1 MKTENEKTVTEK
13 LKEMRLSAMSNEYE
27 KQKENMNNGLRTF
40 EERFSDIVDSEWLS
54 RYNKKLAK
62 FRKQSGFRLPNASY
76 EEIIY
81 TEERNLQRD
90 VVASLSQLKWIYEA
104 RDLIITGACGCGKT
118 YLGCAI
124 GNLACESFVT
134 VKYYR
139 TQELLTLM
147 KESRI
152 SNTYKKTAKSLQKVD
167 LLILDDFGLMEL
179 SNEQCMD
186 LFEIIEARHERSSTM
201 ILSQFPVKKWYDF
214 FKNATYADA
223 ILDRLVYHAYR
234 IELHGESMRK

>member
-1 MKTENEKTVTEK
+1 MKTEKTVTDK
-13 LKEMRLSAMSNEYE
+13 LREMRLSAMSNEYE
-27 KQKENMNNGLRTF
+27 KQNENLNSGLRTF

-54 RYNKKLAK
+54 RYNKKLAR
-62 FRKQSGFRLPNASY
+62 FRKQAGFRLPNASF
-76 EEIIY
+76 EEILY

-90 VVASLSQLKWIYEA
+90 VMDNLSRLEWIYEFH
-104 RDLIITGACGCGKT
+104 DLIITGACGCGKT
-118 YLGCAI
+118 YLACAI
-124 GNLACESFVT
+124 GNLACEKFIT

-139 TQELLTLM
+139 TQELLTLL
-147 KESRI
+147 KESRL
-152 SNTYKKTAKSLQKVD
+152 SDTNGKAMKNLKKID

-186 LFEIIEARHERSSTM
+186 LFNIIEVRHEASSTM